1 MRVLPILVLL
11 LMPFSVNAQ
20 EVAPERESLAQN
32 PVWERVQ
39 VLETMIWMWPKQE
52 YYVQLASLYGRVG
65 DFDRQ
70 LELYEIS
77 LAMGWLTEPR
87 QLIQLARLLLRS
99 DRYDEVDEIL
109 DKALEVELAGSCS
122 DIESPFRNSAN

>member
-11 LMPFSVNAQ
+11 LTPFSISAQ
-20 EVAPERESLAQN
+20 EAAPEQSPFAGDPL
-32 PVWERVQ
+32 WERVQ
-39 VLETMIWMWPKQE
+39 VLETMISMWPKQE

-77 LAMGWLTEPR
+77 FAMGWLTETS
-87 QLIQLARLLLRS
+87 QFIELARLLLRS
-99 DRYDEVDEIL
+99 DRYDEVDDIL
-109 DKALEVELAGSCS
+109 GKALDMERTKS
-122 DIESPFRNSAN
+122 DSDSESPFRAPTD

>member
-1 MRVLPILVLL
+1 MRRLPIFVLL
-11 LMPFSVNAQ
+11 LMPFSLNAQ
-20 EVAPERESLAQN
+20 EAAPEQDLFAEDPL
-32 PVWERVQ
+32 WERVE
-39 VLETMIWMWPKQE
+39 VLETMISMWPKQE

-77 LAMGWLTEPR
+77 LAMGWLTETR
-87 QLIQLARLLLRS
+87 QFIQLARLLLRS

-109 DKALEVELAGSCS
+109 DKALEVELAASCS
-122 DIESPFRNSAN
+122 DIESPFQNPTN